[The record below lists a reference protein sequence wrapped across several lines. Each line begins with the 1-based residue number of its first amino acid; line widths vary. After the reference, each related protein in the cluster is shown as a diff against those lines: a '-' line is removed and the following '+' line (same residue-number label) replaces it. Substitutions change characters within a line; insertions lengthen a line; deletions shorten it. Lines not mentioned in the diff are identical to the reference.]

1 MRRPDHQ
8 QISLFDTSAAPGDLR
23 LESMRW
29 PPAERFPLNT
39 RGRKVWDPVLADLQG
54 SRNPLIIAGYAA
66 IDYLIDMA
74 ARVTPGDGQLR
85 VLVGSEP
92 FSRQR
97 VSYATRGRDLPS
109 EVEEYWLK
117 RGISLRLSGQIVAT
131 LGLIRAGRLQA
142 RFLGSSY
149 TRLHAKIYVGD
160 SGVTLGSS
168 NFTQAGLTRQLEA
181 NVRFTPKD
189 KERFGEAVAI
199 AENYWQAGE
208 SYDEALLALL
218 EKLLRVVTWE
228 EALAR
233 ASAELLEGD
242 WVRDYLKAQRYMGDL
257 PLWPSQEQGIAEAMW
272 VLENVGSVLVADAT
286 GSGKTR
292 LGAHLIR
299 AVVDR
304 IWSHGR
310 ARKAPAIV
318 IAPPAVKPNWE
329 QAAREAGV
337 SVGIESHGSLSRV
350 TGRAH
355 SGVADA
361 VRRAQVLAVDEA
373 HNFLNRESQRTR
385 AILANMADHTIL
397 FTATPINRSAA
408 DLLRLADML
417 GADNLA
423 DSTLE
428 ALASLL
434 RRQTLDRTLS
444 PAELG
449 VLRREL
455 QRFTVR
461 RTKTALNALVDE
473 APEAYLDAAGRQ
485 CRYPEHR
492 AQIYRL
498 NETEVDRDL
507 ARQIR
512 AAAET
517 LYGVAQIVSD
527 LEMPEV
533 LSREGWTEAKYL
545 DSRLHGAQRLSGYL
559 MMATLRSS
567 VAALVEHVAGTEA
580 ALQRFGLAT
589 GAKSKATG
597 NILEKLGR
605 IAGQPPANHLTVPV
619 PDWLTDPEAHRRACE
634 HDIAVYQQVLLLA
647 GQLSDRREAA
657 KVELLRTLAGR
668 HTMLLAF
675 DSRPISLALLRQRL
689 AEADP
694 DLNVIVATGEQQA
707 ARRAVTDHLRPGA
720 ATGRLIA
727 LCSDAMSEGVNLQA
741 AAAVVHLDRPSVVR
755 IAEQRVGRVDRMDS
769 PNAVIEAWWPQD
781 APELALR
788 ADERFIERYETV
800 ESLLGSNMPLPEELA
815 TPSSEPV
822 SAEAG
827 IQEFEEQRRREPWD
841 GLRDAFAP
849 VRELIGGPEALV
861 PRTVYDHYRTVAT
874 QVLSRVGLVKADHPW
889 ALVCFAGSSI
899 GAPRWV
905 LVTNTAEPP
914 VTDLV
919 DIAAGLRERLGPA
932 TENVAMSEA
941 GVRWLDRVLTLVQD
955 RELDLLPRRKRRAL
969 TEMRLILSS
978 YLEEAARD
986 PDLEQRLS
994 RLIKL
999 LDGEDRRD
1007 CYDWDTVAETWLDLI
1022 RPVWY
1027 QRLRRGS
1034 KKGLLQLKDIRK
1046 DLQEGPRRLPLPT
1059 ILSAFETLP
1068 TLSPVDERV
1077 AACILGVQG

>member
-8 QISLFDTSAAPGDLR
+8 QISLFDAPAAPGDLR
-23 LESMRW
+23 LEGMQW

-92 FSRQR
+92 FSSQR
-97 VSYATRGRDLPS
+97 ASYATRGGDLPS
-109 EVEEYWLK
+109 EVEAYWLN
-117 RGISLRLSGQIVAT
+117 RGISLRLSGQIVAIMD
-131 LGLIRAGRLQA
+131 LIRAGRLQA
-142 RFLGSSY
+142 RFLGSGY

-160 SGVTLGSS
+160 DGVTLGSS

-189 KERFGEAVAI
+189 KERFSEAVAI
-199 AENYWQAGE
+199 AENYWKAGAP
-208 SYDEALLALL
+208 YDQALLALL

-242 WVRDYLKAQRYMGDL
+242 WVRDYLKGQRYMGDL

-304 IWSHGR
+304 IWRHGR

-318 IAPPAVKPNWE
+318 IAPPAVKSNWE
-329 QAAREAGV
+329 EAAREAGV
-337 SVGIESHGSLSRV
+337 SIGIESHGSLSRV

-355 SGVADA
+355 AGVADA

-373 HNFLNRESQRTR
+373 HNFLNRQSQRTR

-408 DLLRLADML
+408 DLLRLADMV

-423 DSTLE
+423 DSTLD
-428 ALASLL
+428 ALASLM

-444 PAELG
+444 PGELG

-473 APEAYLDAAGRQ
+473 APAAYLDATGRQ
-485 CRYPEHR
+485 CRYPEHQ

-498 NETEVDRDL
+498 NETEADREV
-507 ARQIR
+507 ARKIR

-517 LYGVAQIVSD
+517 LYGVGQIVGD

-533 LSREGWTEAKYL
+533 LRREGWPEAKYL

-559 MMATLRSS
+559 IMATLRSS
-567 VAALVEHVAGTEA
+567 VVALMEHVAGTEL
-580 ALQRFGLAT
+580 ALRRFGLAA
-589 GAKSKATG
+589 GAKSKPTG
-597 NILEKLGR
+597 NILDKLGR
-605 IAGQPPANHLTVPV
+605 IAGRPPVNRLTVPV

-634 HDIAVYQQVLLLA
+634 HDITVYEQVLALA
-647 GQLSDRREAA
+647 GQMSDRRDNA

-675 DSRPISLALLRQRL
+675 DSRPISLVLLRHRL

-694 DLNVIVATGEQQA
+694 ELNVIVATGEQQA
-707 ARRAVTDHLRPGA
+707 ARRAVTEHLRPGA
-720 ATGRLIA
+720 STGKLIA

-815 TPSSEPV
+815 TPSAQPL

-849 VRELIGGPEALV
+849 VRELVSGPGALV
-861 PRTVYDHYRTVAT
+861 PKNVYDHYRTVSS

-889 ALVCFAGSSI
+889 ALVCFTGSSS

-905 LVTNTAEPP
+905 LITKPSEPP
-914 VTDLV
+914 VTDLA
-919 DIAAGLRERLGPA
+919 DIAVALRNRLGPA
-932 TENVAMSEA
+932 TENLPMSEA
-941 GVRWLDRVLTLVQD
+941 GVRWLDQVLGLMQD
-955 RELDLLPRRKRRAL
+955 QEVDLLPTRKQRAL
-969 TEMRLILSS
+969 AEMQLILRG
-978 YLEEAARD
+978 YLAEAARD
-986 PDLEQRLS
+986 PDLEQPLRH
-994 RLIKL
+994 L
-999 LDGEDRRD
+999 LKVLDREHRRD
-1007 CYDWDTVAETWLDLI
+1007 CYDWDAVAETWLDLI

-1027 QRLRRGS
+1027 QRLQRGRY
-1034 KKGLLQLKDIRK
+1034 KGLLQLKDIRE
-1046 DLQEGPRRLPLPT
+1046 DLEGPSRMPLRK
-1059 ILSAFETLP
+1059 ILSEFETLP
-1068 TLSPVDERV
+1068 MLPPVDERV